1 MMTMTALTAGHSARH
16 FIGTGQVSEFPLTYT
31 IILKEL
37 DHPVHPQP
45 QPRDWALDPS

>member
-1 MMTMTALTAGHSARH
+1 MRKEADLVWEI
-16 FIGTGQVSEFPLTYT
+16 FKNGTGQVSEFPLTYT

>member
-1 MMTMTALTAGHSARH
+1 MRKEADLVWEI
-16 FIGTGQVSEFPLTYT
+16 FKNGTDQVSEFPLTYT

-37 DHPVHPQP
+37 DYPVHPQP